1 MRFFV
6 ILATLG
12 TLAACN
18 TGGAPGTVGIG
29 TNPHEDPVDRIASPT
44 EGFET
49 QTGVE

>member
-6 ILATLG
+6 VLATLG

-18 TGGAPGTVGIG
+18 TAG
-29 TNPHEDPVDRIASPT
+29 TNNTIGVGTAPDTTLGDQIASPT

-49 QTGVE
+49 ETAE